1 MRHPPWRLVI
11 DNYPLI
17 NEIPT
22 RFNDMDYNAHINNV
36 AIYQLYDEARVQI
49 NQVLYPKE
57 QQIASNLKVYIVDVH
72 VAMLGE
78 AFYPAPVQVAT
89 GFLNIGTS
97 SITYGQAMFQQG
109 RCLGLAEAVAVYA
122 IDRKPA
128 QLPEEQRGWLERH
141 RLVAQDAS
149 N

>member
-89 GFLNIGTS
+89 GSLNIGTS
-97 SITYGQAMFQQG
+97 SITYRSEEHTSELQS
-109 RCLGLAEAVAVYA
+109 RPHLACC
-122 IDRKPA
+122 RP
-128 QLPEEQRGWLERH
+128 L
-141 RLVAQDAS
+141 
-149 N
+149 